1 LELPAEATAS
11 GPDAALNGA
20 AIVDGRAYLVGQ
32 VAGSGAAGG
41 SVGALWT
48 GPASLLTP

>member
-1 LELPAEATAS
+1 MTAS

-20 AIVDGRAYLVGQ
+20 AVLNGRAYLVGQ
-32 VAGSGAAGG
+32 MARTDGGTSGGA
-41 SVGALWT
+41 VGALWS